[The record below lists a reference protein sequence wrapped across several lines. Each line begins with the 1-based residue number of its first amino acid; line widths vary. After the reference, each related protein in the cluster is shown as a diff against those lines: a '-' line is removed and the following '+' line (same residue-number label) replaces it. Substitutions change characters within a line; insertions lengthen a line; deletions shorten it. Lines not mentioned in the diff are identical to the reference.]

1 MRLPELET
9 PEKYTGLYVFD
20 FGDQVAV
27 GYTAD
32 EIAVLLESQ
41 QYAEGKVYR
50 IHRALPDGTMELQG
64 VAREKFQSEDGLFF
78 YRADE
83 GEARQDLERLNR
95 LAADDPPPC
104 RMKGHLAYMQ
114 GAKYPHLTAII
125 FPAEF
130 THEVADWLNRIGF
143 NGGDVVEGGISQVT
157 GYDAAGAKVIEGKQW
172 WPADSVSR
180 PADEV
185 LATTH
190 IPVQRRIA

>member
-1 MRLPELET
+1 MPEIES
-9 PEKYTGLYVFD
+9 PERYAGLYVFD
-20 FGDQVAV
+20 FGDKVAV

-32 EIAVLLESQ
+32 EVAVLLESQ
-41 QYAEGKVYR
+41 KYADGKVYR

-64 VAREKFQSEDGLFF
+64 VSGEKFRCEDGLFF

-83 GEARQDLERLNR
+83 REAGEDLAKLSELVTG
-95 LAADDPPPC
+95 DPPPC
-104 RMKGHLAYMQ
+104 RMKAYLAYIP
-114 GAKYPHLTAII
+114 GAKYPHLTAIV

-130 THEVADWLNRIGF
+130 TDAVAGWLNRIGF

-157 GYDAAGAKVIEGKQW
+157 DYYAAGAKVIEDKQW
-172 WPADSVSR
+172 WPADSISR